1 MCGASSSSQPFI
13 PTTGD
18 LLSPLSQLQAQNHS
32 FSKPTRSH
40 HPLTIPSPSPHQISF
55 FSAISQRKSKSS
67 SSATNASHLNSS
79 NLASF
84 ANPPA
89 NVSSYTSTLFRIMI
103 YLQDH
108 YLAQY
113 TNRIVMFFNIA
124 KLPFG
129 TRYNM
134 VSTGPLSKQVALEE
148 WREDIARRVM
158 GRGMSM

>member
-1 MCGASSSSQPFI
+1 
-13 PTTGD
+13 
-18 LLSPLSQLQAQNHS
+18 
-32 FSKPTRSH
+32 
-40 HPLTIPSPSPHQISF
+40 
-55 FSAISQRKSKSS
+55 
-67 SSATNASHLNSS
+67 
-79 NLASF
+79 
-84 ANPPA
+84 
-89 NVSSYTSTLFRIMI
+89 MI